1 MLSQT
6 GQLLPFLNLKGSEMH
21 ISVFFFFLSYP
32 GAQMRHLLEE
42 KSLLVCTINA
52 LLNSDGCRR
61 ALAFLSVGN
70 IKHNCG
76 M

>member
-21 ISVFFFFLSYP
+21 ISVFFFLSYP

-61 ALAFLSVGN
+61 ALAFLSVCN
-70 IKHNCG
+70 IKHNCD